1 MKLHSRYRTTIA
13 GLGRARRALGFLLLV
28 IVGSSLA
35 YMSIGLDAFDAL
47 YQTVVTVTTVGYG
60 EIGTS
65 DPSTRYRV
73 VTLIVMVLGV
83 GTTLYSLGIGVE
95 VLLEGRLEQIFG
107 RRRMHRD
114 IAGMSGHIVVC
125 GGGRVGRELVTE
137 IVESG
142 RQAVVIDLG
151 AESIQFPDGVH
162 AIEGDA
168 TDDGVLEVAGIER
181 AASLVTALS
190 SDADNVY
197 VTLSARSMRPDLFI
211 VARSHAHGAE
221 GKLTRAGANRVVN
234 PQFIGGRRMATYA
247 LQPNVAE
254 FLDVTMH
261 DGDVEWRLEEVTV
274 SPSSSMAGAVL
285 GALKIRDRTGCLML
299 AVRVGDRFINNPNT
313 DVSID
318 SGDVLIAMGTPT
330 ELRSLRE
337 WAAA

>member
-1 MKLHSRYRTTIA
+1 MKLHSRYRTTVA
-13 GLGRARRALGFLLLV
+13 GLGRANRALSVLLLV
-28 IVGSSLA
+28 IVGSSAA
-35 YMSIGLDAFDAL
+35 YVSIGLDPFDAL

-151 AESIQFPDGVH
+151 AESMQFPDGVQ

-168 TDDGVLEVAGIER
+168 TDDGVLEVAGIDR
-181 AASLVTALS
+181 AESLVTALS

-211 VARSHAHGAE
+211 VARSHAHGADE
-221 GKLTRAGANRVVN
+221 KLTRAGANRVVN

-299 AVRVGDRFINNPNT
+299 AVRVGERFINNPGT
-313 DVSID
+313 DFSID
-318 SGDVLIAMGTPT
+318 SGNVLIAMGTPT